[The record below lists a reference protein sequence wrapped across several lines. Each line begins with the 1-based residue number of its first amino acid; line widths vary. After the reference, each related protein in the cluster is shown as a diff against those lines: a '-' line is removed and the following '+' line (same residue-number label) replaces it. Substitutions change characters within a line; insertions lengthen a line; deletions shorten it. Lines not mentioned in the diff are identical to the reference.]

1 VKPSVEQAFSLPCR
15 LSSRHARPISGTLA
29 PQFSR
34 SVLFAFRLS
43 LCLGVPVVNL
53 FSQQP
58 QTPHI
63 GYLYP
68 AGAQQGTTVEVT
80 LGGQFLNGAE
90 TVYVSGKGVK
100 ATMVKNL
107 RPMPGREIQNLREE
121 VQQLAEKRQSGK
133 ATPEEIS
140 HLFTLREKLTE
151 VTRPPSSPA
160 IAEQAILQ
168 FVVAPDA
175 EPGPRAVR
183 VDTAAGLTNPTSFYV
198 DRYHEFTRP
207 SQKVPIPFVVVNG
220 ATPPQRPARENDK
233 PIEITLPAIVN
244 GQVMPAIT
252 DRYRFQAAK
261 GQHLVVA
268 AAARELVPY
277 ISDAVPGW
285 FQAVV
290 TLRDASGKELAT
302 ADHFRF
308 HPDPVLYYEIP
319 AAGTYTLEVHD
330 SIYRGRED
338 FVYRVTIGEIPYI
351 TDVFPL
357 GGKLGAKL
365 KLETRGYNLPPR
377 PLNLKV
383 GQTPVPH
390 AFQLDKVGQALSPA
404 NSASRR
410 PQKVKLPITL
420 DGRISTPGEV
430 HTFRIDARAGEE
442 LEAEVFARRLDS
454 PLDSF
459 LRLTDAQG
467 HQLAFNDDV
476 DDKAAG
482 LLTHYADSRLIYKF
496 AAKGA
501 YLLQLSD
508 TERKGGPEYA
518 YRLKLGHPDPD
529 FELRVVPA
537 SLNIRAGTTQ
547 PISVYAVRRGGFNG
561 PIDLKLKDVP
571 AGWTLGGAIIPPGQ
585 DQVRL
590 TITAPAG
597 KVDVPMAVQLE
608 GRSGDLHHNALPAED
623 MMQAFYYHH
632 LVIQPDWMVRV
643 IGAGGPAVAWKPVE
657 KPVRISAGATGQLS
671 LPLPPR
677 FAGQVTFTL
686 DDPPDDLTIEKVV
699 REANAVTVIF
709 KAGAK
714 LKPGA
719 KGNLILDAFIQ
730 RQNQNRRQPLGA
742 IPAIPFEVVAP

>member
-1 VKPSVEQAFSLPCR
+1 VKSRFFLCALCVSAVNIQA
-15 LSSRHARPISGTLA
+15 
-29 PQFSR
+29 
-34 SVLFAFRLS
+34 
-43 LCLGVPVVNL
+43 
-53 FSQQP
+53 QQP

-63 GYLYP
+63 GYLFP
-68 AGAQQGTTVEVT
+68 AGGQQGATVEVT
-80 LGGQFLNGAE
+80 LGGQYLNGAE

-100 ATMVKNL
+100 ATIVKNI

-140 HLFTLREKLTE
+140 HLFTLREKLQE
-151 VTRPPSSPA
+151 ATRPPSSPA
-160 IAEQAILQ
+160 IAENAILQ

-175 EPGPRAVR
+175 EPGDHAVR
-183 VDTAAGLTNPTSFYV
+183 IDTAGGLTNPLSFRV

-207 SQKVPIPFVVVNG
+207 WQKVPIPFVVVNG
-220 ATPPQRPARENDK
+220 ATPPQRPARESGK
-233 PIEITLPAIVN
+233 PAEITLPAIVN

-252 DRYRFQAAK
+252 DRYTFQATK
-261 GQHLVVA
+261 GQHIVVA

-290 TLRDASGKELAT
+290 TIRDASGKELAT

-308 HPDPVLYYEIP
+308 HPDPLLSFDVP
-319 AAGTYTLEVHD
+319 ASGSYFLEVHD

-338 FVYRVTIGEIPYI
+338 FVYRVTIGEIPYV

-357 GGKLGAKL
+357 GGKTGAKL
-365 KLETRGYNLPPR
+365 KLETRGFNLPAR
-377 PLNLKV
+377 PLNVKV
-383 GQTPVPH
+383 GQTLVPH
-390 AFQLDKVGQALSPA
+390 PFQVEATAATGAKPRST
-404 NSASRR
+404 
-410 PQKVKLPITL
+410 PQKVKLPGVV
-420 DGRISTPGEV
+420 DGRISSPGEV

-459 LRLTDAQG
+459 LRLTDTAG
-467 HQLAFNDDV
+467 RVLASNDDV
-476 DDKAAG
+476 EDKAAG
-482 LLTHYADSRLIYKF
+482 RLTHYADSRLLYKF
-496 AAKGA
+496 AAKGT

-518 YRLKLGHPDPD
+518 YRLRLGHPDPD
-529 FELRVVPA
+529 FELRVAPA

-547 PISVYAVRRGGFNG
+547 PLSIYAIRRGGFSG
-561 PIDLKLKDVP
+561 PIELKLKDVP
-571 AGWTLGGAIIPPGQ
+571 AGWSLGGAIIPAGQ
-585 DQVRL
+585 DQVRC

-597 KVDVPMAVQLE
+597 KVDVPMAIHLE
-608 GRSGDLHHNALPAED
+608 GRSGALHHDAFPAED

-632 LVIQPDWMVRV
+632 LVVQPDWMVRV
-643 IGAGGPAVAWKPVE
+643 LGAGGPAVAWKPVE
-657 KPVRISAGATGQLS
+657 KPVRIAAGSTGQLS

-677 FAGQVTFTL
+677 FAGQVSFTL
-686 DDPPDDLTIEKVV
+686 DDPPEDLTIEKVT
-699 REANAVTVIF
+699 RGTADVTVVF

-714 LKPGA
+714 LKAGA
-719 KGNLILDAFIQ
+719 KGNLILDAYIQ
-730 RQNQNRRQPLGA
+730 RQNQQRRQPIGA
-742 IPAIPFEVVAP
+742 IPAIPFEVVP